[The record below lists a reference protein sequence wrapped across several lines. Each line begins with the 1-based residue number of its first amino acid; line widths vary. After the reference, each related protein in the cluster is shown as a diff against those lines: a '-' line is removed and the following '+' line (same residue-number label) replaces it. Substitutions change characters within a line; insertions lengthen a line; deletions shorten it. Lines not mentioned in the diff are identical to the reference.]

1 MLLRA
6 GFQTDHQSESLL
18 VATLT
23 SSDARERILAARG
36 AARRGLLGAHYPAL
50 LVDHDP
56 EVRREVLVLLAHDDV
71 DERTLEVLRTI
82 LNDDDPLVVDAAL
95 FALGE
100 HEDAASVEQIIDIAR
115 NHDDARVRES
125 AIAVLGV
132 LGDVRAKPTVILAL
146 EDKAPVRRRAIVA
159 LANFEGPDVDEALLR
174 ASDDR
179 DWQVRAAVDQLNKDD
194 ND

>member
-1 MLLRA
+1 
-6 GFQTDHQSESLL
+6 
-18 VATLT
+18 
-23 SSDARERILAARG
+23 
-36 AARRGLLGAHYPAL
+36 
-50 LVDHDP
+50 
-56 EVRREVLVLLAHDDV
+56 
-71 DERTLEVLRTI
+71 
-82 LNDDDPLVVDAAL
+82 
-95 FALGE
+95 
-100 HEDAASVEQIIDIAR
+100 VEQIIDIAR

-159 LANFEGPDVDEALLR
+159 LANFEGPDVDEALVR

>member
-6 GFQTDHQSESLL
+6 GFQTDHQSEGLL

-50 LVDHDP
+50 LIDRDP
-56 EVRREVLVLLAHDDV
+56 EVRREVLVLLSHDDA
-71 DERTLEVLRTI
+71 DERTLEVLRTM

-159 LANFEGPDVDEALLR
+159 LANFEGPDVDEALVR